1 MQYEAIVTVLKE
13 KKGAPTKIEVN
24 GREYALITNTGKGR
38 KHAGTTKRSTGDRS
52 GNERD

>member
-1 MQYEAIVTVLKE
+1 MKFKAMVSVLKE

-38 KHAGTTKRSTGDRS
+38 KHARTTKRSADNRGED
-52 GNERD
+52 ERD